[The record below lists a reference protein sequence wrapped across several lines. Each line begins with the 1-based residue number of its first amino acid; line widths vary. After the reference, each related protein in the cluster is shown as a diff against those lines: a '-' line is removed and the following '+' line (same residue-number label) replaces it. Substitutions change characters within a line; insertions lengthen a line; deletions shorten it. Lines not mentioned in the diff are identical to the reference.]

1 LTQSGDVVM
10 ITQPEVLQAWIGRS
24 LTTDQLIESGLIRL
38 YGTREQVAALREAL
52 IRAETNKSSS

>member
-24 LTTDQLIESGLIRL
+24 LTTDQLIEGGLIRL